1 MSARFAMIAAAVCA
15 AAAGGALLRHR
26 RPEPLPDLGQ
36 AALRLG
42 RAAARNVS
50 DDWDA
55 LFI

>member
-15 AAAGGALLRHR
+15 AAAGGALLRPR